1 MMDASLFRMGFRILC
16 LLAFMGVGTES
27 SFAYV
32 VYSTSDVIPPETC
45 ILPQPQKLL
54 WEGEDI
60 EFLVEPPSLDDVDG
74 AVEVIQKAYRHW
86 GDQVDCGQPSLTY
99 AGIQED
105 PGQGGTMPVVGYD
118 PAQAELNQ
126 NLLIWVENP
135 NEWVH
140 GPGVLGLT
148 TLTYNTCDGTIVDGD
163 IEING
168 GEFLFSISGE
178 PAGNEMDLENTV
190 THEVGHLLGL
200 DHSQQ
205 VGATMFFNSPEGET
219 EKRSPEQDD
228 WWGLCCL
235 YCVPGTHVPGN
246 VCASQEDVEQ
256 CLEEG
261 AVLLGV
267 HEDMD
272 AQGGCRSVSGTPVA
286 LLFSFMILFWL
297 RTNPGYLRKRS
308 VFQAR

>member
-1 MMDASLFRMGFRILC
+1 M
-16 LLAFMGVGTES
+16 
-27 SFAYV
+27 
-32 VYSTSDVIPPETC
+32 
-45 ILPQPQKLL
+45 
-54 WEGEDI
+54 
-60 EFLVEPPSLDDVDG
+60 
-74 AVEVIQKAYRHW
+74 
-86 GDQVDCGQPSLTY
+86 
-99 AGIQED
+99 
-105 PGQGGTMPVVGYD
+105 GYD
-118 PAQAELNQ
+118 PSQADANQ
-126 NLLIWVENP
+126 NLLVWVENP

-168 GEFLFSISGE
+168 GEFLFSVSGDPE
-178 PAGNEMDLENTV
+178 ANEMDLENTV

-246 VCASQEDVEQ
+246 VCAEQADVEQ
-256 CLEEG
+256 CLDEG
-261 AVLLGV
+261 AVIPIQPGPIA
-267 HEDMD
+267 D
-272 AQGGCRSVSGTPVA
+272 QGGCSSSSTPSGFWFG
-286 LLFSFMILFWL
+286 LFMLLFWL
-297 RTNPGYLRKRS
+297 RTSQEYPRRQNVS
-308 VFQAR
+308 QAH